1 MYEIVKDGKIMPH
14 LLECPYCNSHEQ
26 DVAVNDDNAFV
37 ISCEKCGATVWGKTL
52 LEAAAKWNTRGGRH
66 DTYATFTSPPLLWCK
81 ARRLRDDGKWGGWVH
96 GYVTMTRKKDADD
109 LWQINDG
116 TGVML
121 TIDPA
126 TVCEFTGIR
135 DANGSPVYNGDIM
148 RRFDK
153 ERRYIVSYHDG
164 SFWAAATPPEANDAP
179 ITVWGLVHNYAA
191 ILVSNLFDTPDAYS
205 VAKNE

>member
-1 MYEIVKDGKIMPH
+1 MYELVKDGKVMPQ
-14 LLECPYCNSHEQ
+14 LLECPFCRSSAKN
-26 DVAVNDDNAFV
+26 VAVNDDNKYV

-52 LEAAAKWNTRGGRH
+52 PEAVTRWNTRGGRL
-66 DTYATFTSPPLLWCK
+66 DEYAARAMPPLVWCK
-81 ARRLRDDGKWGGWVH
+81 ARRMYDDGKWGDWAH
-96 GYVTMTRKKDADD
+96 GYVTRRDADVGD

-116 TGVML
+116 AKGVFL

-135 DANGSPVYNGDIM
+135 DSNGSPVYNGDVL

-164 SFWAAATPPEANDAP
+164 SFWGAATPPEVNDAP
-179 ITVWGLVHNYAA
+179 ITVWGLIHNYAA
-191 ILVSNLFDTPDAYS
+191 IVVGNLFDNPDAWRQ
-205 VAKNE
+205 NE